1 MAPRSPSLS
10 RYLSTGTRINKRR
23 KMRVYT
29 DDIDF
34 NRLMVEQRA
43 VETGI
48 KRGQSPCFY
57 RGAVRFHA
65 AGDFMDVKAAREDG

>member
-1 MAPRSPSLS
+1 
-10 RYLSTGTRINKRR
+10 
-23 KMRVYT
+23 MRVYT